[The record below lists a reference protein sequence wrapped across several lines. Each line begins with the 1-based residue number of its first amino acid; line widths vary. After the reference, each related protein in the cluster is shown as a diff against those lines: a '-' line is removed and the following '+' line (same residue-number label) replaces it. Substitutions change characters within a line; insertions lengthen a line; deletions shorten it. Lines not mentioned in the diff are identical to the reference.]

1 MSIARFTLLLLIFGP
16 VTSLAGD
23 IMFEG
28 YYKITLSGKSVGYNI
43 QRYEYDA
50 KSKTFSSISFLR
62 VNFGQQLVQESLK
75 AKSNDKFQP
84 LSYQY
89 TSQVDNE
96 LKTIDASFKGE
107 IMQLTISDGK
117 KKARTETHKLPKGT
131 FLSSFLTYIL
141 MQKKLPVNEVFKYS
155 GVAEEDGG
163 SYWGKAWI
171 QTKVTKGP
179 YTVLRVMNKFKGEE
193 FGSNLAVIVDPK
205 NPDQYI
211 KGEII
216 TTDSA
221 AKAIA
226 TELVSNPSQATEGH
240 TVPNKV
246 LVTLFGNMP
255 TGKINMVATPIR
267 DKEKDQ

>member
-1 MSIARFTLLLLIFGP
+1 
-16 VTSLAGD
+16 
-23 IMFEG
+23 
-28 YYKITLSGKSVGYNI
+28 
-43 QRYEYDA
+43 
-50 KSKTFSSISFLR
+50 
-62 VNFGQQLVQESLK
+62 
-75 AKSNDKFQP
+75 
-84 LSYQY
+84 
-89 TSQVDNE
+89 
-96 LKTIDASFKGE
+96 
-107 IMQLTISDGK
+107 
-117 KKARTETHKLPKGT
+117 
-131 FLSSFLTYIL
+131 